1 MKLYI
6 VERWGVNQQGTVGVF
21 STREIAEEA
30 KERAMIREPDG
41 YHSFEI
47 HELELNVEQPL
58 WGTRVGTAVLEPIKI
73 DPMCCKHPPDGIG
86 CAGTSIKEK

>member
-30 KERAMIREPDG
+30 KERAMTREPDG
-41 YHSFEI
+41 YHEFQI
-47 HELELNVEQPL
+47 HELKLNEEQPL
-58 WGTRVGTAVLEPIKI
+58 WGIRTGTAVLEPIVI
-73 DPMCCKHPPDGIG
+73 DPM
-86 CAGTSIKEK
+86 